1 MAKYDSVRGQELM
14 EVEEKGNEITLIFKD
29 NRYLFVKV
37 VNGEFLVDR
46 KQYPNIKGKELVQV
60 KEKENEN
67 ELVLTFN
74 DGSFSIKVESG
85 KLVID
90 AVPE

>member
-14 EVEEKGNEITLIFKD
+14 EVEEKGSEITLIFKD
-29 NRYLFVKV
+29 NRYVFVKV
-37 VNGEFLVDR
+37 INGKFVVDR
-46 KQYPNIKGKELVQV
+46 AQYSNIKGKELAQV
-60 KEKENEN
+60 EEKENE
-67 ELVLTFN
+67 LTLIFN
-74 DGSFSIKVESG
+74 NGNFSIKIDGG

>member
-46 KQYPNIKGKELVQV
+46 EQYPNIKGKELVQA
-60 KEKENEN
+60 KENEN
-67 ELVLTFN
+67 ALVLTFN